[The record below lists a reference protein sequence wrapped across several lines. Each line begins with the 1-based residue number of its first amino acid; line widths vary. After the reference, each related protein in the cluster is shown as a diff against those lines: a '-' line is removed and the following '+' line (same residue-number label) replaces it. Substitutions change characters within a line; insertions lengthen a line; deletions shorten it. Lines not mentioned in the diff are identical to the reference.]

1 MMLLVGLGNPG
12 QKYANNRHNIGFM
25 AVDEI
30 IRRHGLSGPRFRFQ
44 GEIYDGTIGSTRVLA
59 LKPLTFM
66 NDSGQ
71 AVGEAMRFYKLEPEQ
86 VIVFYD
92 EMDLEAGKL
101 KVKTGGGTA
110 GHNGIKSVTRHIGA
124 EFTRVRM
131 GVGHPGQK
139 HQVLSYVLKDF
150 AKSDHEW
157 LEPLIDAIAEH
168 VVLLIEEDMSRFM
181 TKVHLTRFPE
191 DKKPAGEP
199 KQKKTDRDDT

>member
-30 IRRHGLSGPRFRFQ
+30 IRRHGLSGPRLKFQ
-44 GEIYDGTIGSTRVLA
+44 GEAYDGTIGSTKVLA

-71 AVGEAMRFYKLEPEQ
+71 SVGEAMRFYKLEPQ
-86 VIVFYD
+86 DVIVFYD

-110 GHNGIKSVTRHIGA
+110 GHNGIKSITRHIGA

-131 GVGHPGQK
+131 GVGHPGEK
-139 HQVLSYVLKDF
+139 HLVTSHVLKDF
-150 AKSDHEW
+150 ARSDNDW

-168 VVLLIEEDMSRFM
+168 VGILIEEDMSRFM

-191 DKKPAGEP
+191 DNKPAPDP
-199 KQKKTDRDDT
+199 KPKKTDQDDT